1 MENLNE
7 LLKEHDSLEVLE
19 ELKEEIEESEL
30 QENFFPA
37 ILSYLEDLHNN
48 DYDIDW
54 YEFDMYLYKNII
66 GGYLQCYIF
75 MIMDEK
81 VGLLKVSTNLENGFI
96 EIDQHELIQ
105 DLTED
110 ESILRDFQTLKDH
123 SVKVNINKNW

>member
-1 MENLNE
+1 
-7 LLKEHDSLEVLE
+7 
-19 ELKEEIEESEL
+19 
-30 QENFFPA
+30 
-37 ILSYLEDLHNN
+37 
-48 DYDIDW
+48 
-54 YEFDMYLYKNII
+54 
-66 GGYLQCYIF
+66 
-75 MIMDEK
+75 MIMGEK